1 MNFKALAARFALVV
15 SCGLMTATPAA
26 AQFWQC
32 VTFARSVSGIE
43 IRGNANTW
51 WGQAEG
57 RYERGHAPKAGAVL
71 AFAATS
77 RMRVG
82 HVAMVSKV
90 VSDREVLL
98 THANWSRPGAI
109 ETNVRAIDVSAAGD
123 WSMVK
128 VWYGPQG
135 DLGTSAYPTKGFIYS
150 GHAPA
155 GDTLDAQ
162 PSYQMASTTHTVS
175 ATQRANAAQLATI
188 QHGPTDP
195 RGIFTLVNEAQ

>member
-1 MNFKALAARFALVV
+1 VRPSVV
-15 SCGLMTATPAA
+15 LWHFHMPSE
-26 AQFWQC
+26 
-32 VTFARSVSGIE
+32 S
-43 IRGNANTW
+43 
-51 WGQAEG
+51 

-71 AFAATS
+71 AFSPTS

-98 THANWSRPGAI
+98 THANWSRRGAI
-109 ETNVRAIDVSAAGD
+109 ETNVRAIDVSDAGD

-150 GHAPA
+150 GHAPR
-155 GDTLDAQ
+155 GEMLDAPAQ
-162 PSYQMASTTHTVS
+162 PSLQMVSAPS
-175 ATQRANAAQLATI
+175 ATQRANAAQLATV

-195 RGIFTLVNEAQ
+195 RGIFTLVNDAG